1 MDVRDTEADTLLSKN
16 NSLCRSRGLARDLL
30 LQAMDIARPELKIR
44 KRRRQYIIGT
54 IIVAALT
61 TASVGLY
68 ALGPAVASVE
78 RSSVLIDSV
87 KRGELLREVR
97 GPGTL
102 VPKEIRWIAAETA
115 ARVEHIVVRPGASV
129 QAETVILELSNPEV
143 EGQLLAARAAVTA
156 AQADLAAKRTD
167 LKSKLLDEQSA
178 LALARSSYEIARMQ
192 AEAEKVIADKGVI
205 AAVQYKKSLVMLE
218 QLKDRVSIEE
228 QRVVEFGHNISA
240 QMAAEQARLDQL
252 VGTCAL
258 RQRQTDALHLRA
270 GIAGVLQQVPVEEG
284 QQVVAG
290 TNLARVARPNE
301 LRAQLRIAETQA
313 KDIVLGQPVKVD
325 TRNGVVAGSVVRV
338 DPAVQ
343 NGTVQ
348 VDVDL
353 TGALPAGTRPDL
365 SIDGTIEIDRLAD
378 VLFVG
383 RPAFGQPDSEVR
395 MFRLD
400 PATSIATR
408 VPVRLGKSSV
418 NLIEILQGLNAS
430 DQVILSDTSAYDQ
443 HDRIRLK

>member
-1 MDVRDTEADTLLSKN
+1 
-16 NSLCRSRGLARDLL
+16 
-30 LQAMDIARPELKIR
+30 MDIARPELKKR
-44 KRRRQYIIGT
+44 KRRRQYIIGAV
-54 IIVAALT
+54 IVAALAS
-61 TASVGLY
+61 ASVGLY
-68 ALGPAVASVE
+68 ALGPAVASVD
-78 RSSVLIDSV
+78 RSSVLIDTV

-115 ARVEHIVVRPGASV
+115 ARIEHIVVRPGATV
-129 QAETVILELSNPEV
+129 QADTVILELSNPEV
-143 EGQLLAARAAVTA
+143 EGQLLAAKAAVTA

-167 LKSKLLDEQSA
+167 LKSKLLDEQAA

-218 QLKDRVSIEE
+218 QLKGRVSIEE
-228 QRVVEFGHNISA
+228 QRVVEFGQNITA
-240 QMAAEQARLDQL
+240 QIAAEQARLDQL
-252 VGTCAL
+252 VGALGL
-258 RQRQTDALHLRA
+258 RQRQADALHLRA

-325 TRNGVVAGSVVRV
+325 TRNGIVAGKVVRV

-353 TGALPAGTRPDL
+353 TGALPAGARPDL
-365 SIDGTIEIDRLAD
+365 SVDGTIEIDRLPD

-400 PATSIATR
+400 PATGIAAR

-418 NLIEILQGLNAS
+418 NLIEILQGLRVG